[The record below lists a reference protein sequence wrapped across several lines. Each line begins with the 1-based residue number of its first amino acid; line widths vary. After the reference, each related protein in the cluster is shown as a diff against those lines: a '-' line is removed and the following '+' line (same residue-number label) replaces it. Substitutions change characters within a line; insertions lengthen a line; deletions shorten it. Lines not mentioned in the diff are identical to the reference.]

1 MKQKNTKIKRKQH
14 KVDLFSF
21 ALCKTNLFA
30 KVTVHT
36 LQQAPKK
43 MKQKWNSEWI
53 SFCGLVKCLLT
64 LIGMSVHKRYFVSIK
79 IDGEKKVCTKLHF
92 ILFDSLLW

>member
-43 MKQKWNSEWI
+43 MKQK
-53 SFCGLVKCLLT
+53 
-64 LIGMSVHKRYFVSIK
+64 
-79 IDGEKKVCTKLHF
+79 
-92 ILFDSLLW
+92 